1 MRASTDTPP
10 DSTKVSITREL
21 TIELQQIDRR
31 LLGVMQDAYDALDLG
46 KAVLGGVAGITVRL
60 NPDALEARADEF
72 YSVTVRRLEL
82 IRNVFTLLP
91 LLVTWISLTL
101 AAINYGH
108 IAANHDVKFDR
119 SFLELWQASFDDK
132 SIIWSPSF
140 SETGFTDVFLLI
152 CVAGISWWLQ
162 RAENQARQQTQLFRA
177 LYDTQLQDL
186 LGRVERWHAS
196 DSDRRFR
203 SALEASADRMTDA
216 SITAS
221 QASEVLARDAALW
234 SKDVVRFGEVTT
246 RLDTWSTNVSELTNL
261 LRDVS
266 STIGRSADALA
277 SSVGTLSG
285 LRADFAES
293 VSGLVTRVSRVADAT
308 DEIRDVH
315 DQLRDS
321 LRRIVEAVTAHTEVS
336 RQIMDAQL
344 TLGKAFQDRLDTVV
358 DALPD
363 ADAIAAEIRSGWA
376 EAQQSQRVAI
386 LEQLRPFFASWS
398 ESVSEQVA
406 SLDGAGVGLRSGVEA
421 LAVAAT
427 AIGGLRVT
435 MATDLGLLVSRTEE
449 VTGATVKLVHAQDLV
464 RERLVEVSTAM
475 SEQVSRVGDLQSS
488 QAEADRLYRAK
499 IDEVIG
505 RLPDHVAIADEVAN
519 AWARAQV
526 AQIRNLREEMD
537 PIFESARIVSQQ
549 LHAPVARL
557 DAAMQRVEKLGEALT
572 DQITYFLG
580 KSSGSD
586 DPAGA
591 SSTRE
596 SGAEDLLRRVVG
608 ERPLR

>member
-21 TIELQQIDRR
+21 SIELQQIDRR

-60 NPDALEARADEF
+60 NPDAVEARADEF

-82 IRNVFTLLP
+82 SRNVFTLLP
-91 LLVTWISLTL
+91 LLVTWLSLTL

-162 RAENQARQQTQLFRA
+162 RAENRARQQTQLFRA

-203 SALEASADRMTDA
+203 TALEASADRMTDA

-221 QASEVLARDAALW
+221 QASEVLARDAASW

-246 RLDTWSTNVSELTNL
+246 RLDTWSTHVSELTNL

-277 SSVGTLSG
+277 SSVGSLSG

-321 LRRIVEAVTAHTEVS
+321 LRRIVEAVTAHTEAS
-336 RQIMDAQL
+336 RQIMDAQSS
-344 TLGKAFQDRLDTVV
+344 LGEVFQHRLDTVV
-358 DALPD
+358 GALPD
-363 ADAIAAEIRSGWA
+363 ADAIASGIRSGWA
-376 EAQQSQRVAI
+376 EAEQSQRVAI
-386 LEQLRPFFASWS
+386 LEQLGPFFASWS
-398 ESVSEQVA
+398 ESISEQVA

-421 LAVAAT
+421 LAAAAT
-427 AIGGLRVT
+427 AIGDLRVS

-449 VTGATVKLVHAQDLV
+449 VTGATARLVHAQDMV

-475 SEQVSRVGDLQSS
+475 SEQVSRVGDLQRS
-488 QAEADRLYRAK
+488 QAEADHAYRER
-499 IDEVIG
+499 IDGVIR

-519 AWARAQV
+519 AWARAQE
-526 AQIRNLREEMD
+526 AQVHRLGREMN
-537 PIFESARIVSQQ
+537 PIFDSTRVASERLHGLLARFEAGM
-549 LHAPVARL
+549 L
-557 DAAMQRVEKLGEALT
+557 RVEKLGEALSERIKYFSGEAGRPART
-572 DQITYFLG
+572 D
-580 KSSGSD
+580 
-586 DPAGA
+586 
-591 SSTRE
+591 
-596 SGAEDLLRRVVG
+596 
-608 ERPLR
+608 

>member
-1 MRASTDTPP
+1 MSASTDTPS

-21 TIELQQIDRR
+21 SIELQQIDRR

-46 KAVLGGVAGITVRL
+46 RAVLGGVAGITIRL
-60 NPDALEARADEF
+60 NPDAVEARADEF

-91 LLVTWISLTL
+91 LLVTWLSLTL

-108 IAANHDVKFDR
+108 IAANHDVAFDR
-119 SFLELWQASFDDK
+119 SFLELWQAKFDNK
-132 SIIWSPSF
+132 YITKWSPSF

-162 RAENQARQQTQLFRA
+162 RAENRARQQTQLFRA

-203 SALEASADRMTDA
+203 TALEASADRMTDA

-221 QASEVLARDAALW
+221 QASEVLARESALW
-234 SKDVVRFGEVTT
+234 SRDVVRFGEVTT
-246 RLDTWSTNVSELTNL
+246 RLETWSTNVSELTNL

-277 SSVGTLSG
+277 SSVGSLSG

-293 VSGLVTRVSRVADAT
+293 VSGLVTRVSRVAAAT
-308 DEIRDVH
+308 DDIRDVH

-321 LRRIVEAVTAHTEVS
+321 LRSVVQAVTAHTETS
-336 RQIMDAQL
+336 RQIMDAQSS
-344 TLGKAFQDRLDTVV
+344 LGEVFQHRLDTVV
-358 DALPD
+358 GALPD
-363 ADAIAAEIRSGWA
+363 ADAIAAGIRSGWA
-376 EAQQSQRVAI
+376 EAEQSQRVAI
-386 LEQLRPFFASWS
+386 LEQLGPFFASWS

-406 SLDGAGVGLRSGVEA
+406 ALDGAGVGLRSGVEA
-421 LAVAAT
+421 LAAAAT
-427 AIGGLRVT
+427 AIGDLRVS

-449 VTGATVKLVHAQDLV
+449 VTGATAELVHAQDLV
-464 RERLVEVSTAM
+464 RERLIEVSAAM
-475 SEQVSRVGDLQSS
+475 SEQVSRVGDLQRS
-488 QAEADRLYRAK
+488 QAEADNAYRER
-499 IDEVIG
+499 IDGVIR

-519 AWARAQV
+519 AWARAQE
-526 AQIRNLREEMD
+526 AQVHRLGREMS
-537 PIFESARIVSQQ
+537 PIFDSTRVTSERLHGLLARFEAGM
-549 LHAPVARL
+549 L
-557 DAAMQRVEKLGEALT
+557 RVEKLGEALAERIKYFSGEAGRPART
-572 DQITYFLG
+572 D
-580 KSSGSD
+580 
-586 DPAGA
+586 
-591 SSTRE
+591 
-596 SGAEDLLRRVVG
+596 
-608 ERPLR
+608 

>member
-21 TIELQQIDRR
+21 SIELQQIDRR

-60 NPDALEARADEF
+60 NPDAVEARADEF

-82 IRNVFTLLP
+82 SRNVFTLLP
-91 LLVTWISLTL
+91 LLVTWLSLTL

-162 RAENQARQQTQLFRA
+162 RAENRARQQTQLFRA

-203 SALEASADRMTDA
+203 TALEASADRMTDA

-221 QASEVLARDAALW
+221 QASEVLARDAASW

-246 RLDTWSTNVSELTNL
+246 RLDTWSTHVSELTNL

-277 SSVGTLSG
+277 SSVGSLSG

-321 LRRIVEAVTAHTEVS
+321 LRRIVEAVTAHTEAS
-336 RQIMDAQL
+336 RQIMDAQSS
-344 TLGKAFQDRLDTVV
+344 LGEVFQHRLDTVV
-358 DALPD
+358 GALPD
-363 ADAIAAEIRSGWA
+363 ADAIASGIRSGWA
-376 EAQQSQRVAI
+376 EAEQSQRVAI
-386 LEQLRPFFASWS
+386 LEQLGPFFASWS

-421 LAVAAT
+421 LAAAAT
-427 AIGGLRVT
+427 AIGDLRVS

-449 VTGATVKLVHAQDLV
+449 VTGATARLVHAQDMV

-475 SEQVSRVGDLQSS
+475 SEQVSRVGDLQRS
-488 QAEADRLYRAK
+488 QAEADHAYRER
-499 IDEVIG
+499 IDGVIR

-519 AWARAQV
+519 AWARAQE
-526 AQIRNLREEMD
+526 AQVHRLGREMN
-537 PIFESARIVSQQ
+537 PIFDSTRVASERLHGLLARFEAGM
-549 LHAPVARL
+549 L
-557 DAAMQRVEKLGEALT
+557 RVEKLGEALSERIKYFSGEAGRPART
-572 DQITYFLG
+572 D
-580 KSSGSD
+580 
-586 DPAGA
+586 
-591 SSTRE
+591 
-596 SGAEDLLRRVVG
+596 
-608 ERPLR
+608 